1 MSLGIFEFFI
11 SFALSCYRDTGVLLL
26 EHRESLLN
34 SDDSDIQRITGC
46 GKHIFHDTIQTLK
59 RSPWNPSQHLK
70 VTFIGEPGVDDGGPT
85 REFFRL
91 LLTDIGRQEMLFEGP
106 DGKRLPRHNSLVTSD
121 KLFFYIGQIM
131 ALSMLN
137 FGPCVQWLAPTIV
150 HYMLGDDSSYF
161 LDDIP
166 DKDVLDKVMRV
177 RIVATL
183 TCKLRLVLKP
193 NKPPICLDLVT
204 LIGHAFHFSC
214 LNSCLNVEFCA
225 QI

>member
-1 MSLGIFEFFI
+1 M
-11 SFALSCYRDTGVLLL
+11 LLL

-34 SDDSDIQRITGC
+34 SDDSDIRRITVRR
-46 GKHIFHDTIQTLK
+46 KHIFRDTIQTL
-59 RSPWNPSQHLK
+59 RHSPWNPSQHLK

-106 DGKRLPRHNSLVTSD
+106 DGKCLPRHNSLATSD

-150 HYMLGDDSSYF
+150 HYMLGDNSSYF

-177 RIVATL
+177 RTVATL

-204 LIGHAFHFSC
+204 LIGHAFIFICRSKTSLRKDRCVHVCVMS

-225 QI
+225 QM